1 MPKKNFTALKIE
13 EKNFTAQKIE
23 EKNFTAQEFEEKNFT
38 ARKNIHGPPLDI
50 KWSMPNL
57 PSSLRYTKH

>member
-23 EKNFTAQEFEEKNFT
+23 EKIFTAQEFEEKIFT

-50 KWSMPNL
+50 KWSMPYLNY
-57 PSSLRYTKH
+57 SRQN